1 MKAKDNLK
9 IGVTVLREYIKKHRS
24 KIILELIFIL
34 LAILFVLPFVSHG
47 FIPAGDDLGYH
58 FDRVIE
64 IADNFKHGNFFPQ
77 MYTYTFYRFGYLL
90 NSFYPWLTIVPFA
103 IFKNIFS
110 NQVIAFAWGFGL
122 YIFIG
127 LNITYHVSNKLFK
140 NKVQSFFTALIY
152 IFSGYLLTDGY
163 SRFAFGEF
171 IAMIF
176 IPACFY
182 GFYAVLFGNKKDWPY
197 LAFGMSAIM
206 LSHVLSTFIVTM
218 TFTILFV
225 VLFHW
230 INDRKERIKR
240 LAFAVGV
247 FITSSAIFLLPFVQQ
262 ELYQKFAQPSPMP
275 LSGPNF
281 GDNIISALNSNN
293 GDNLGFIIIS
303 VLILGLIF
311 WKALNKL
318 EKSCY
323 VIGTI
328 VLAFTTSLFSWT
340 MLTNTFLDVIQ
351 FTFRFDMVIT
361 ILYAVVAG
369 KIVRVVLDKIFA
381 KNNDRIKKSLVSVGA
396 LLIILVPWLGD
407 VTNILNYQMAGTPEQ
422 YRFTK
427 SYKIFTDQNGLWMDQ
442 YTPEKG
448 QSALGGVTE
457 RLAIVDGNQVQLH
470 SKDIKSL
477 PNGLKFTGN
486 LVDSAKSVILP
497 TYNYK
502 NIHVYRNG
510 KQIKWSPNSQD
521 LIQVDSGSGP
531 ITVKY
536 VLSFVDWLAIILSF
550 ATWIIALVMYVRRKR
565 ITE

>member
-1 MKAKDNLK
+1 M
-9 IGVTVLREYIKKHRS
+9 REYIKKHRS

-122 YIFIG
+122 YIFAG

-240 LAFAVGV
+240 LAFDVGV

-328 VLAFTTSLFSWT
+328 VLAFTTSLFPWT

-427 SYKIFTDQNGLWMDQ
+427 SYKLFTDQNGLWMDQ

-521 LIQVDSGSGP
+521 LIQVDSGSGS

>member
-34 LAILFVLPFVSHG
+34 LAILFILPFVSHG

-122 YIFIG
+122 YIFVG

-328 VLAFTTSLFSWT
+328 VLAFTTSLFPWT

-427 SYKIFTDQNGLWMDQ
+427 SYKLFTDQNGLWMDQ

>member
-122 YIFIG
+122 YIFVG

-328 VLAFTTSLFSWT
+328 VLAFTTSLFPWT

-427 SYKIFTDQNGLWMDQ
+427 SYKLFTDQNGLWMDQ

>member
-1 MKAKDNLK
+1 M
-9 IGVTVLREYIKKHRS
+9 TVLKEYIKKHRS

-77 MYTYTFYRFGYLL
+77 MYTYTFYCFGYLL

-206 LSHVLSTFIVTM
+206 LSHVLSTFIVIM

-240 LAFAVGV
+240 LAFAVSV

-281 GDNIISALNSNN
+281 GDNVISALNSNN

-328 VLAFTTSLFSWT
+328 VLAFTTSLFPWT

-427 SYKIFTDQNGLWMDQ
+427 SYKLFTDQNGLWMDQ

>member
-122 YIFIG
+122 YIFAG

-163 SRFAFGEF
+163 SRFAVGEI

-311 WKALNKL
+311 WKELNKL

-328 VLAFTTSLFSWT
+328 VLAFTTSLFPWT

-427 SYKIFTDQNGLWMDQ
+427 SYKLFTDQNGLWMDQ

>member
-1 MKAKDNLK
+1 M
-9 IGVTVLREYIKKHRS
+9 REYIKKHRS

-110 NQVIAFAWGFGL
+110 NQVISFAWGSGL
-122 YIFIG
+122 YIFAG
-127 LNITYHVSNKLFK
+127 LNITYHVSNELFK

-328 VLAFTTSLFSWT
+328 VLAFTTSLFPWT

-427 SYKIFTDQNGLWMDQ
+427 SYKLFTDQNGLWMDQ

>member
-1 MKAKDNLK
+1 MK
-9 IGVTVLREYIKKHRS
+9 EYVQKHRS

-122 YIFIG
+122 YIFAG

-182 GFYAVLFGNKKDWPY
+182 GFYAVFLGNKKDWPY

-328 VLAFTTSLFSWT
+328 VLAFTTSLFPWT

-427 SYKIFTDQNGLWMDQ
+427 SYKLFTDQNGLWMDQ

-486 LVDSAKSVILP
+486 LIDNAKSVILP

-521 LIQVDSGSGP
+521 LIQVDSGNGP

-550 ATWIIALVMYVRRKR
+550 VTWIIALVMYVRRKR

>member
-1 MKAKDNLK
+1 MK
-9 IGVTVLREYIKKHRS
+9 EYVKRHRS
-24 KIILELIFIL
+24 KVILELIFIL

-275 LSGPNF
+275 LSGPNL
-281 GDNIISALNSNN
+281 GDNVISALNSNN

-303 VLILGLIF
+303 VLILGLVF

-328 VLAFTTSLFSWT
+328 VLAFTTSLFPWT

-351 FTFRFDMVIT
+351 FTFRFDMVVT
-361 ILYAVVAG
+361 VLYAVVAG

-381 KNNDRIKKSLVSVGA
+381 KNNDRIKKSLVSAGA

-427 SYKIFTDQNGLWMDQ
+427 SYKLFTDQNGLWMDQ

>member
-110 NQVIAFAWGFGL
+110 NQVIAFAWEFGL
-122 YIFIG
+122 YIFAG

-328 VLAFTTSLFSWT
+328 VLAFTTSLFPWT

-427 SYKIFTDQNGLWMDQ
+427 SYKLFTDQNGLWMDQ

-486 LVDSAKSVILP
+486 LVDSAKNVILP

>member
-1 MKAKDNLK
+1 M
-9 IGVTVLREYIKKHRS
+9 TVLKEYIKKHRS

-140 NKVQSFFTALIY
+140 NKIQSFFTALIY

-206 LSHVLSTFIVTM
+206 LSHVLSTFIVIM

-240 LAFAVGV
+240 LAFAVSV

-281 GDNIISALNSNN
+281 GDNVISALNSNN

-328 VLAFTTSLFSWT
+328 VLAFTTSLFPWT

-427 SYKIFTDQNGLWMDQ
+427 SYKLFTDQNGLWMDQ

-550 ATWIIALVMYVRRKR
+550 VTWIIALVMYVRRKR

>member
-140 NKVQSFFTALIY
+140 NKIQSFFTALIY

-206 LSHVLSTFIVTM
+206 LSHVLSTFIVIM

-240 LAFAVGV
+240 LAFAVSV

-281 GDNIISALNSNN
+281 GDNVISALNSNN

-328 VLAFTTSLFSWT
+328 VLAFTTSLFPWT

-351 FTFRFDMVIT
+351 FTFRFDMVVT

-427 SYKIFTDQNGLWMDQ
+427 SYKLFTDQNGLWMDQ

-550 ATWIIALVMYVRRKR
+550 VTWIIALVMYVRRKR

>member
-1 MKAKDNLK
+1 M
-9 IGVTVLREYIKKHRS
+9 REYIKKHRS

-110 NQVIAFAWGFGL
+110 NQVISFAWGSGL
-122 YIFIG
+122 YIFAG

-230 INDRKERIKR
+230 INNRKERIKR

-328 VLAFTTSLFSWT
+328 VLAFTTSLFPWT

-427 SYKIFTDQNGLWMDQ
+427 SYKLFTDQNGLWMDQ

>member
-1 MKAKDNLK
+1 M
-9 IGVTVLREYIKKHRS
+9 TVLKEYVKKHRS

-230 INDRKERIKR
+230 IDDRKERIKR

-281 GDNIISALNSNN
+281 GDNVISALNSNN

-328 VLAFTTSLFSWT
+328 VLAFTTSLFPWT

-351 FTFRFDMVIT
+351 FTFRFDMVVT
-361 ILYAVVAG
+361 VLYAVVAG

-427 SYKIFTDQNGLWMDQ
+427 SYKLFTDQNGLWMDQ

>member
-110 NQVIAFAWGFGL
+110 NQVISFAWGSGL
-122 YIFIG
+122 YIFAG
-127 LNITYHVSNKLFK
+127 LNITYHVSNELFK

-328 VLAFTTSLFSWT
+328 VLAFTTSLFPWT

-427 SYKIFTDQNGLWMDQ
+427 SYKLFTDQNGLWMDQ

>member
-1 MKAKDNLK
+1 M
-9 IGVTVLREYIKKHRS
+9 TVLKEYIKKHRS

-47 FIPAGDDLGYH
+47 FIPAGDDLDYH

-206 LSHVLSTFIVTM
+206 LSHVLSTFIVIM

-240 LAFAVGV
+240 LAFAVSV

-281 GDNIISALNSNN
+281 GDNVISALNSNN

-328 VLAFTTSLFSWT
+328 VLAFTTSLFPWT

-351 FTFRFDMVIT
+351 FTFRFDMVVT

-427 SYKIFTDQNGLWMDQ
+427 SYKLFTDQNGLWMDQ

-448 QSALGGVTE
+448 ESALGGVTE